1 MTGRANNQQTGFNE
15 NMNNRTVVLSL
26 LIAMAALLVSLPW
39 LRGEE
44 PAEPSFDTADVG
56 VPHAECTF
64 FTAKREHFL
73 RAGLGADLLEMTRRA
88 EVTSS
93 VSAALPPASFPS
105 RSRSGAFWYA
115 SQGGDSIDEIIFNA
129 LKIRGVPP
137 AGSTTDT
144 EFLRRV
150 TLDLTGRI
158 PIIDEVADFLNDSSA
173 DKRTQAI
180 ERLLATPQ
188 WANRWA
194 MFLGDLYRNTLF
206 TSQMIRYLDG
216 RDAFHLFLL
225 ESLQQNKPY
234 DEMVREILTANGT
247 GDGRKYPETY
257 SSFDEYEQ
265 ITGDYAGNPVTPTP
279 VSYIVGGLTLGGP
292 IHDTYDALATRVAL
306 DFLGLAHMDCILCH
320 DGYGHLDSLSVWGAQ
335 AKRSEGWGLA
345 ASFAGTIIRRGR
357 PPPPPSDEEYV
368 PPPRYWIVGEIKRP
382 RFAYV
387 LNTTTGNRPARLPD
401 DNGGE
406 EIAAATYPFGGGTAQ
421 AGESDREALAR
432 LLIADMQFSRAI
444 VNYIWKEFFSRGIVE
459 PPDQFDP
466 LRLDS
471 QNPPPAPWQIQPS
484 HSELLDLLAE
494 GFVDNGFDL
503 KWLMRQIT
511 NSGAYQLSSRYEGT
525 WSPSYEPLFARHQA
539 RRLTAEQLHDAMV
552 TSSGLPIPY
561 PVSRALGFLPLAMQF
576 PDVQFVPLGE
586 RRRGD
591 EVGDDFAA
599 AATRFLDNFLRGNRE
614 ETRRSSEGSILQ
626 ALELMNSPL
635 VVDRVSAAGE
645 GGTMAVLLQQPDD
658 VLVQGLY
665 LAVLGRLPTTD
676 ELAVGVAT
684 LGDGDRVESAED
696 LMWSLFNS
704 LEFIFNH

>member
-1 MTGRANNQQTGFNE
+1 MTGRANNRKTRFNE
-15 NMNNRTVVLSL
+15 NMNNRVVELSL
-26 LIAMAALLVSLPW
+26 LAAMAALLVSLPW
-39 LRGEE
+39 LRAEE
-44 PAEPSFDTADVG
+44 PAEPSFDTGDIG

-88 EVTSS
+88 ELTAS
-93 VSAALPPASFPS
+93 VSAALPQASFPS
-105 RSRSGAFWYA
+105 RSRSGAYWYA

-129 LKIRGVPP
+129 LKIRGIPP
-137 AGSTTDT
+137 AASTTDT

-158 PIIDEVADFLNDSSA
+158 PTIDEVVDFLNDPSA
-173 DKRTQAI
+173 GKRAQAI

-188 WANRWA
+188 WADRWA

-206 TSQMIRYLDG
+206 TSQVIRYLDG

-247 GDGRKYPETY
+247 GDGRKYPDTY

-265 ITGDYAGNPVTPTP
+265 ITRDYVNNPVTPTP

-292 IHDTYDALATRVAL
+292 IHDTYDALANRVAL

-357 PPPPPSDEEYV
+357 PPPPPSDTEYV

-421 AGESDREALAR
+421 AGESDREALGR
-432 LLIADMQFSRAI
+432 LLTADMQFSRAI

-471 QNPPPAPWQIQPS
+471 ENPPPTPWQIQPS
-484 HSELLDLLAE
+484 HPELLDLLAQ

-511 NSGAYQLSSRYEGT
+511 NSRAYQFSSRYEGA
-525 WSPSYEPLFARHQA
+525 WSPSYEPFFARHQV
-539 RRLTAEQLHDAMV
+539 RRLTAEQLHDAIV

-561 PVSRALGFLPLAMQF
+561 LVSRAIGFVPLAMQF

-591 EVGDDFAA
+591 AVGDNFAA
-599 AATRFLDNFLRGNRE
+599 AATRFLDAFLRGNRE

-626 ALELMNSPL
+626 ALELMNSAL
-635 VVDRVSAAGE
+635 VVDRISAGST
-645 GGTMAVLLQQPDD
+645 GGTMALLLQQPDD

-665 LAVLGRLPTTD
+665 LAVLGRLPSTD
-676 ELAVGVAT
+676 ELALGVAT
-684 LGDGDRVESAED
+684 LADGDRVENTED
-696 LMWSLFNS
+696 LMWTLYNTV
-704 LEFIFNH
+704 EFIFNH